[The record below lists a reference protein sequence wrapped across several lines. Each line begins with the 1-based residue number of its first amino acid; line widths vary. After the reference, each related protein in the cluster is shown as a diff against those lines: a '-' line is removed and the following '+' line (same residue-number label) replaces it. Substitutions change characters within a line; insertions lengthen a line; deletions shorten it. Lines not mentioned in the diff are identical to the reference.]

1 MVSID
6 PAIERGGRGQG
17 ARAAGRATSLP
28 AAGPRQL
35 PGLERLGALR
45 GLLLPLLIL
54 VAWQI
59 VVNREIYSRGQLP
72 APLEVLA
79 AGQELQNIGI
89 LIPNVMASMQRVALG
104 WGVGAIAA
112 VVIGLAVGFSRPVE
126 GFVAPTLQAFRAV
139 PSLAWVP
146 LFVLWLGI
154 GETPKLT
161 LIAIGAFFPVYTNL
175 VSGVRQIDRKL
186 VEVGRAYGLRGWS
199 LTREILLPA
208 ALPSLFTGLRLG
220 LAQAWLFLVAA
231 ELIAAS
237 RGLGFLLIDAQNTGR
252 ADIILLSI
260 TLLAIIGKG
269 TDWLLA
275 RSERRLLRWTDT
287 FRGDG

>member
-6 PAIERGGRGQG
+6 PAIGQG
-17 ARAAGRATSLP
+17 RARVASGESPRPVLPRLPRLFGDVGPARA
-28 AAGPRQL
+28 
-35 PGLERLGALR
+35 
-45 GLLLPLLIL
+45 LLLPLLIL
-54 VAWQI
+54 ALWQLA
-59 VVNREIYSRGQLP
+59 VNREFYSRGQLP
-72 APLEVLA
+72 PPLDVIAAGRELQDIGLLVPNVLA
-79 AGQELQNIGI
+79 S
-89 LIPNVMASMQRVALG
+89 VQRVAIG
-104 WGVGAIAA
+104 WGVGAAAAIA
-112 VVIGLAVGFSRPVE
+112 IGLAVGFSRPVE
-126 GFVAPTLQAFRAV
+126 SFLAPTLNAFRAV

-154 GETPKLT
+154 GDAPKLT
-161 LIAIGAFFPVYTNL
+161 LVALGAFFPVYTNL

-208 ALPSLFTGLRLG
+208 SFPSLATGLRLG

-231 ELIAAS
+231 ELIGTN
-237 RGLGFLLIDAQNTGR
+237 RGLGFLLVDGQNSGR

-260 TLLAIIGKG
+260 VLLALLGKS

-275 RSERRLLRWTDT
+275 RGERRLSRWSDT
-287 FRGDG
+287 FRGAG

>member
-1 MVSID
+1 MAGGAALA
-6 PAIERGGRGQG
+6 PALWTRLR
-17 ARAAGRATSLP
+17 
-28 AAGPRQL
+28 
-35 PGLERLGALR
+35 PGFTGLGALR

-59 VVNREIYSRGQLP
+59 VVNREVYSRGQLP
-72 APLEVLA
+72 APLDVLA
-79 AGQELQNIGI
+79 AGQELQNIGV
-89 LIPNVMASMQRVALG
+89 LIPNVMASMQRVAVG
-104 WGVGAIAA
+104 WGFGAFAA

-126 GFVAPTLQAFRAV
+126 GLVATTLQAFRAV

-260 TLLAIIGKG
+260 VLLAIIGKG

-275 RSERRLLRWTDT
+275 RAERRLLRWSDT
-287 FRGDG
+287 FRGSA